1 MVCGSRRVR
10 APNIVPYTLC
20 MNNYMA
26 ALYIFTTSYQLELE
40 FGGYVPIVDDVVKLI
55 C

>member
-1 MVCGSRRVR
+1 M
-10 APNIVPYTLC
+10 YTAGPTLDLE
-20 MNNYMA
+20 NTYMII
-26 ALYIFTTSYQLELE
+26 YIFTTSYQLELE